1 MVLSKS
7 EIALYAYA
15 TGRVL
20 PKGTT
25 RKAFRAAI
33 SVIPTISPPVA
44 RGAVGVGRAALGAG
58 TTLAR
63 RNPLAATAL
72 GGLALQQAG
81 VFDPVEDAISR
92 EVERR
97 TQQLMAPIELAEQ
110 PMVQRAAVR
119 VAKRKVSKYSKAVKA
134 GMAAIKASKFGGKKG
149 KISNAKSA
157 FKTVNLVASAVNK
170 GKKVSAKGIRGTVA
184 RAVRRI
190 LK

>member
-33 SVIPTISPPVA
+33 SVIPTVSPPVA

-81 VFDPVEDAISR
+81 GFAPVAAAITR
-92 EVERR
+92 HIERGK
-97 TQQLMAPIELAEQ
+97 QQLMHRMYI
-110 PMVQRAAVR
+110 
-119 VAKRKVSKYSKAVKA
+119 
-134 GMAAIKASKFGGKKG
+134 
-149 KISNAKSA
+149 
-157 FKTVNLVASAVNK
+157 
-170 GKKVSAKGIRGTVA
+170 
-184 RAVRRI
+184 
-190 LK
+190 